1 MPVTA
6 SQIIVQLLNGISI
19 GLSIALIAAGLTL
32 IFGVMDIVNFAH
44 GEFYMLGAYGTIVVL
59 PFVGNFWVGVV
70 LAAIGVAFFAAVLEK
85 LTLKPIR
92 ERDPLLS
99 LIVTFGYI
107 LVLQQLILEIFGG
120 APRGMPTPITGTVS
134 VAGITYPAVRIVTI
148 AGSIVVLVGLFVFL
162 SRTRLGIMMRASA
175 QDLDAARTLGVRADR
190 VFSVSF
196 ALSAAM
202 AAIAAGFLAPIR
214 GVSMIMGFDV
224 IIDAFIVVIVGGL
237 GSVIGAIVAALIIG
251 LTQSMTVLVLP
262 PYMSQ
267 IIALVFLIVV
277 LLVKPTG
284 LFGE

>member
-6 SQIIVQLLNGISI
+6 GEILVQLLNGISI

-44 GEFYMLGAYGTIVVL
+44 GEFYMLGAYGTIVIL
-59 PFVGNFWVGVV
+59 PLVGNFWLGLV
-70 LAAIGVAFFAAVLEK
+70 LAALGVGLFGAALER

-92 ERDPLLS
+92 ERDPLQS
-99 LIVTFGYI
+99 LIVTFGFI

-120 APRGMPTPITGTVS
+120 SPRGMPTPISGTIN
-134 VAGITYPAVRIVTI
+134 VAGITYPWVRI
-148 AGSIVVLVGLFVFL
+148 AAIVGALAVLAALFVFL
-162 SRTRLGIMMRASA
+162 SKTRLGIHMRASA
-175 QDLDAARTLGVRADR
+175 QDLDAARTLGVRSDR
-190 VFSVSF
+190 VFSMSF
-196 ALSAAM
+196 AISTALAAL
-202 AAIAAGFLAPIR
+202 AAGFMAPI
-214 GVSMIMGFDV
+214 GV

-237 GSVIGAIVAALIIG
+237 GSVVGAIVAALIIG

-267 IIALVFLIVV
+267 IIALGLLVIV